1 MSMFRVTRNKGFQME
16 FENGWTISVQ
26 FGYGNYCDNYQHPE
40 GFDFAKGLNVVQSS
54 DAEIAIWSGD
64 TWESDW
70 YTFENGDTVLGHQ
83 TPDQVVQ
90 WISKVAAFDK
100 K

>member
-1 MSMFRVTRNKGFQME
+1 MSTFRVTGNKGFQMK

-26 FGYGNYCDNYQHPE
+26 FGYGNYCDNYQHPD
-40 GFDFAKGLNVVQSS
+40 GYDFAKGLNVVQSS

-64 TWESDW
+64 GAGDW

-83 TPDQVVQ
+83 TPDQVAE
-90 WISKVAAFDK
+90 WIAKVVAFSKD
-100 K
+100 

>member
-1 MSMFRVTRNKGFQME
+1 MSEFRTTGNKGFQMK

-26 FGYGNYCDNYQHPE
+26 FGYGNYCDNYQHPD

-64 TWESDW
+64 TWKGDW
-70 YTFENGDTVLGHQ
+70 YTFEDGEMVLGHQ
-83 TPDQVVQ
+83 TPQQVAT